1 MTITPLGK
9 IAVTTAG
16 TPVRVTATATPCHA
30 IIVSQ
35 IAASTGAT
43 HFGDSTLVA
52 STLVG
57 VIKTFLKPAT
67 GFGVADQMIITSPG
81 GNLLNA
87 ADYYVDAAVN
97 GEGLLVSV
105 VTV

>member
-1 MTITPLGK
+1 MTTIPLGK

-16 TPVRVTATATPCHA
+16 TPVQITTTPTFCHA

-35 IAASTGAT
+35 DISNTGAA
-43 HFGDSTLVA
+43 HFGTSTLVV

-57 VIKTFLKPAT
+57 VVKSFLKPGTTAL
-67 GFGVADQMIITSPG
+67 ADTLILKSPG

-87 ADYYVDAAVN
+87 ADYWIDVAVS
-97 GEGLLVSV
+97 GEGLLVSLQQI
-105 VTV
+105 